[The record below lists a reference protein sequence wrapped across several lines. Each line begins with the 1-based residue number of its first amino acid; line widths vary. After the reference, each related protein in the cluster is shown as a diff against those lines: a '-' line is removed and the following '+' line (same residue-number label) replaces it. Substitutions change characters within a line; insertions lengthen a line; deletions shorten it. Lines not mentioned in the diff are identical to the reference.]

1 MTEAITVKQL
11 EKKFGTHHALR
22 GIDFSIQ
29 RGEVFGLLGPSGSG
43 KTTTIRI
50 LIGELAKSRG
60 DIQVLGYGPE
70 SFTKNEYLTR
80 IGILSDRSALYE
92 RLTVED
98 NLQLFRRLYQ
108 VNQSVIE
115 RVLKDVGLEN
125 ERKKKVKDLS
135 KGMKQRVLLS
145 KAVMHKPDVMFLD
158 EPTSALD
165 PVTTNKIHELLE
177 DLKEQGTTILLTTH
191 DMDEATKLCDNV
203 ALLDEGVFKEYGSP
217 EALRH
222 KYRKNTL
229 HVTYQDGKE
238 ETIERSE
245 ENKDRLSNLI
255 VDSNVLSI
263 NSDYPTLGEV
273 FIKVTGRELV

>member
-1 MTEAITVKQL
+1 MEYAITVKQL
-11 EKKFGTHHALR
+11 EKKFGAHHALK
-22 GIDFSIQ
+22 GIDFKI
-29 RGEVFGLLGPSGSG
+29 RKGEVFGLLGPSGSG

-50 LIGELAKSRG
+50 LIGELEKSG
-60 DIQVLGYGPE
+60 GEVEVLGYGPK

-108 VNQSVIE
+108 VESTVVDRI
-115 RVLKDVGLEN
+115 LKDVGLEN
-125 ERKKKVKDLS
+125 ERRKKVKDLS
-135 KGMKQRVLLS
+135 KGMRQRILLS
-145 KAVMHKPDVMFLD
+145 KAVMHTPDVMFLD

-165 PVTTNKIHELLE
+165 PATSSKIHELLE
-177 DLKEQGTTILLTTH
+177 DLKAKGTTILLTTH

-203 ALLDEGVFKEYGSP
+203 ALLDEGIFKEYGTP
-217 EALRH
+217 EELRI
-222 KYRKNTL
+222 KYQQNSI
-229 HVTYQDGKE
+229 HVTYADGKQ
-238 ETIERSE
+238 ETIERTPG
-245 ENKDRLSNLI
+245 NKERLASLLMDEQVI
-255 VDSNVLSI
+255 RI

>member
-1 MTEAITVKQL
+1 MTYAIKVKQL
-11 EKKFGTHHALR
+11 EKKFGAHHALK
-22 GIDFSIQ
+22 GIDISIQ

-50 LIGELAKSRG
+50 LIGELAKSKG
-60 DIQVLGYGPE
+60 EIEVLGFGPE

-108 VNQSVIE
+108 VESSVVDN
-115 RVLKDVGLEN
+115 VLKDVGLEN

-165 PVTTNKIHELLE
+165 PATTNKIHELLE
-177 DLKEQGTTILLTTH
+177 DLRAQGTTILLTTH

-217 EALRH
+217 DTLRDRY
-222 KYRKNTL
+222 KQNTI
-229 HVTYQDGKE
+229 HVTYQDGKR
-238 ETIERSE
+238 ETIERTE
-245 ENKDRLSNLI
+245 ENKDRLAGLM
-255 VDSNVLSI
+255 VDSNVLSL

>member
-1 MTEAITVKQL
+1 MTHAIRVKQL
-11 EKKFGTHHALR
+11 EKKFGTHHALK

-50 LIGELAKSRG
+50 LIGELAKSKG
-60 DIQVLGYGPE
+60 EIEVLGFGAE

-108 VNQSVIE
+108 VESTVID
-115 RVLKDVGLEN
+115 RVLKDVGLED

-165 PVTTNKIHELLE
+165 PATTNKIHEMLE
-177 DLKEQGTTILLTTH
+177 DLKAQGTTILLTTH

-217 EALRH
+217 EALRD
-222 KYRKNTL
+222 KYKQNTI
-229 HVTYQDGKE
+229 HVTYQDGKR
-238 ETIERSE
+238 ETIERTE
-245 ENKDRLSNLI
+245 ENKDRLASLI
-255 VDSNVLSI
+255 VDPNVLSL